1 MINDEL
7 KIKFE
12 EYLNNMSKEEKSKE
26 FEIPVDGSIGLL
38 ALGDVGLKKWRE
50 VKAKFEAE
58 MKNKKVEG
66 KKNGDKK

>member
-1 MINDEL
+1 
-7 KIKFE
+7 
-12 EYLNNMSKEEKSKE
+12 MSKEEKSKE
-26 FEIPVDGSIGLL
+26 FEIPIDGSIGLL

-66 KKNGDKK
+66 KKNGNKK